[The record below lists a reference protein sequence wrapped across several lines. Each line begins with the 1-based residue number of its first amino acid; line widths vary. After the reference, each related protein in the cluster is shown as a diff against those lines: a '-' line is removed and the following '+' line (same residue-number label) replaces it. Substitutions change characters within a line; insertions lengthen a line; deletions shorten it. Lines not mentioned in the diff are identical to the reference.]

1 MDATEKLKYI
11 ESIIAQLPSLYR
23 RVLSYKFYFKFSY
36 RTISEDLELPTKA
49 LKALYEDAIAHVQ
62 NVSGI
67 DVTPK
72 EIETAVKDIDA
83 KYLNPQ
89 TPDDDF
95 YDDDRYDDF
104 SRSDNDDA
112 YYDDDFEYL
121 RSDDDNYY

>member
-36 RTISEDLELPTKA
+36 RAIAEDLELPAKA
-49 LKALYEDAIAHVQ
+49 LKALCEDAIAHIQ

-67 DVTPK
+67 DVTSR

-83 KYLNPQ
+83 KYLNAQ
-89 TPDDDF
+89 MPDDDL

-104 SRSDNDDA
+104 SRSDNDGA
-112 YYDDDFEYL
+112 YCDDDFEYL